1 MSSTVTTSTVSTV
14 VSTLFY
20 GSLGLIVVLTLLFLL
35 IKKEVLVTSSHPL
48 AARLRKVVNVA
59 LVPLLVAFVFIAL
72 VNIAQ
77 VLA

>member
-20 GSLGLIVVLTLLFLL
+20 GSFGLIVVLTLLFLL
-35 IKKEVLVTSSHPL
+35 IKKEMLVTSGHPM
-48 AARLRKVVNVA
+48 AAKLRRIVNVA
-59 LVPLLVAFVFIAL
+59 LVPLLLAFGFIAFV
-72 VNIAQ
+72 NIVQ